1 MTTSPGWV
9 HGRITE
15 LDRAECLELLMSR
28 SVGRVGFG
36 TADGPLVLPVNFV
49 PYDGGVLF
57 RTSPHNSIAQNL
69 NGKPACFEVD
79 EIDDFTES
87 GWSVLVRGTAAFVDD
102 PATLPRDERPVPWAE
117 GTRSL
122 FVHVPG
128 TSVTGRRL
136 FPG

>member
-1 MTTSPGWV
+1 MATSAGWV
-9 HGRITE
+9 RGRITE
-15 LDRAECLELLMSR
+15 LDRAECLELLTSR
-28 SVGRVGFG
+28 SVGRVAFD
-36 TADGPLVLPVNFV
+36 APDGPLVLPVNFV

-57 RTSPHNSIAQNL
+57 RTAPHNSIAQNL

-87 GWSVLVRGTAAFVDD
+87 GWSVLVRGVAAFVDD
-102 PATLPRDERPVPWAE
+102 AHTLPRDERPVPWVE